1 MKKRLQGLVAGLLI
15 GLLLANG
22 TMFTDALRK
31 SADLIYNNIKI
42 FIDGGE
48 IIPKDVKGNK
58 VEPFVIDGTTYLP
71 IRAVANAF
79 GQKVEWDGATQSIYI
94 GSRDKNRPDN
104 YLSNIQYVNLEKNE
118 ELGKFYNFSY
128 QKISGIVTDY
138 DGKDYT
144 NGYLL
149 NIGGVRGILELKPTC
164 TIDFPL
170 NSQYSTFT
178 GNLVMP
184 DIIKTKTVN
193 IDAGNLKPERQC
205 NVKILGDG
213 RELFSLDNVSASMPI
228 SFNNLNVKGVNMLS
242 LEFQDR
248 TETYDVYN
256 YVALTDLA
264 LYK

>member
-48 IIPKDVKGNK
+48 IIPKDAKGKK

-118 ELGKFYNFSY
+118 ELSRFQDFSF
-128 QKISGIVTDY
+128 QKINGIVTDY

-144 NGYLL
+144 NGYLID
-149 NIGGVRGILELKPTC
+149 IGGHEPNLAKKPSC
-164 TIDFPL
+164 SIDFPL
-170 NSQYSTFT
+170 NSQYSTLT
-178 GNLVMP
+178 GNVVMP
-184 DIIKTKTVN
+184 NIIKTKTID
-193 IDAGNLKPERQC
+193 IDADKLLSKRQC
-205 NVKILGDG
+205 SVKVLGDG
-213 RELFSLDNVSASMPI
+213 RELFNLDNVSASMPI
-228 SFNNLNVKGVNMLS
+228 SFNNLNVKGVNMLTF
-242 LEFQDR
+242 EFKDLTR
-248 TETYDVYN
+248 EWYVN
-256 YVALTDLA
+256 NWVALTDLA